1 MQEGAEMTRETPPQ
15 WDGWSPGERAQLAG
29 LAAETWT
36 AARAKAE
43 RPEVTVCHCG
53 MLYRGAVTGNDAR
66 AHVTIRR
73 SYDDWQTWEWSW
85 ATVAHSLNSGRP
97 LTT

>member
-1 MQEGAEMTRETPPQ
+1 MTQKTPPQ
-15 WDGWSPGERAQLAG
+15 GNSGSPQHRARLAG
-29 LAAETWT
+29 LAAKPWT
-36 AARAKAE
+36 CARVKAE
-43 RPEVTVCHCG
+43 RPDVTVCHCG

-85 ATVAHSLNSGRP
+85 AAVARSLNSGKP